1 MRHRWHKY
9 LLLFFL
15 VCLLMACNRG
25 RSKYI
30 IGVSQCSNDE
40 WRVQMNKEILREALF
55 YPGVKVKIRQAQD
68 DNARQINDIK
78 EFIRQRVNL
87 IIVAPN
93 EAGAIAPVLEE
104 AYEAG
109 IPVVL
114 VDRRIHSD
122 KYTAYVGA
130 DNYEVGKKVGEYIV
144 NALHGKGKVVEIT
157 GLKASTPAI
166 ERHRGMMDGLKKASD
181 IKIVSSVD
189 AGWFQDKAKMLVDTI
204 LRNHD
209 QIDLIVA
216 QNDRMAMGAYQEA
229 RRQKREKE
237 ILFIGIDAVAGKG
250 YGVESV
256 AKGELTA
263 TFIYPT
269 GGDKVMQVAMAIL
282 KGQKYEREN
291 YLSTAAVDKGNAR
304 IMQLQTE
311 HIFALDHKIELL
323 HNRLDDYFL
332 RYSAQKMF
340 LYACVVI
347 LVLVG
352 FLMFFLVRAFW
363 VKNRMNTELSTQKKQ
378 LEQQRD
384 QLQEQRDQLIELS
397 RQLEDATHAKL
408 AFFTSVSHD
417 FRTPLTLI
425 ADPVNQLLEEKQL
438 GNRER
443 KMLEIVQ
450 RNVSILLRLIT
461 QILDFQKYE
470 HGKLHLR
477 LSEFNILAGV
487 REWTEA
493 FHVLAS
499 RKHIHFTVSAE
510 GDAADYVMIAD
521 VEKMERIIYNLL
533 SNAFKFTPEKGEIKV
548 ELSRIEK
555 KQLHFLRLKVSD
567 TGIGMSEDHARHVFE
582 RFYQI
587 DMQHTGSG
595 LGLALVEAFVH
606 LHHGNVI
613 VDSAE
618 GKGTCFLVELPMKQ
632 EGEVEEIIEKNESL
646 KNLQEGAVLDAGL
659 ETLHQLPKTIKTD
672 RTAEKEIVLV
682 IDDNQDVREYTEMLL
697 RDSYTVIE
705 AVNGQDGIR
714 QAMKYVPDVIICD
727 IMMPIMDGI
736 ECCRRLKSEIQT
748 SHIPVLMLTAYTM
761 DEQRIQGY
769 DSGADAYLTKP
780 FNAKVLLTR
789 IRNLIDNRKRLKS
802 IGDSLAPIQKQSLSE
817 MDKGFVEKL
826 KGLIDEKMGDSAL
839 SVESLGTELGLGR
852 VQLYRKTKALT
863 GYSPNELLRIA
874 RLKKASSL
882 LASTEKTV
890 AEITYEVGF
899 SSPSYF
905 TRCYKEYFGES
916 PTDFLKRRDGKG

>member
-166 ERHRGMMDGLKKASD
+166 ERHRGMMDALKKTSD
-181 IKIVSSVD
+181 IKIVASAD
-189 AGWFQDKAKMLVDTI
+189 AGWFQDKARMVVDTI

-340 LYACVVI
+340 L
-347 LVLVG
+347 
-352 FLMFFLVRAFW
+352 
-363 VKNRMNTELSTQKKQ
+363 
-378 LEQQRD
+378 
-384 QLQEQRDQLIELS
+384 
-397 RQLEDATHAKL
+397 
-408 AFFTSVSHD
+408 
-417 FRTPLTLI
+417 
-425 ADPVNQLLEEKQL
+425 
-438 GNRER
+438 
-443 KMLEIVQ
+443 
-450 RNVSILLRLIT
+450 
-461 QILDFQKYE
+461 
-470 HGKLHLR
+470 
-477 LSEFNILAGV
+477 
-487 REWTEA
+487 
-493 FHVLAS
+493 
-499 RKHIHFTVSAE
+499 
-510 GDAADYVMIAD
+510 
-521 VEKMERIIYNLL
+521 
-533 SNAFKFTPEKGEIKV
+533 
-548 ELSRIEK
+548 
-555 KQLHFLRLKVSD
+555 
-567 TGIGMSEDHARHVFE
+567 
-582 RFYQI
+582 
-587 DMQHTGSG
+587 
-595 LGLALVEAFVH
+595 
-606 LHHGNVI
+606 
-613 VDSAE
+613 
-618 GKGTCFLVELPMKQ
+618 
-632 EGEVEEIIEKNESL
+632 
-646 KNLQEGAVLDAGL
+646 
-659 ETLHQLPKTIKTD
+659 KTTD
-672 RTAEKEIVLV
+672 
-682 IDDNQDVREYTEMLL
+682 
-697 RDSYTVIE
+697 
-705 AVNGQDGIR
+705 
-714 QAMKYVPDVIICD
+714 
-727 IMMPIMDGI
+727 
-736 ECCRRLKSEIQT
+736 
-748 SHIPVLMLTAYTM
+748 
-761 DEQRIQGY
+761 
-769 DSGADAYLTKP
+769 
-780 FNAKVLLTR
+780 
-789 IRNLIDNRKRLKS
+789 
-802 IGDSLAPIQKQSLSE
+802 
-817 MDKGFVEKL
+817 
-826 KGLIDEKMGDSAL
+826 
-839 SVESLGTELGLGR
+839 
-852 VQLYRKTKALT
+852 
-863 GYSPNELLRIA
+863 
-874 RLKKASSL
+874 
-882 LASTEKTV
+882 
-890 AEITYEVGF
+890 
-899 SSPSYF
+899 
-905 TRCYKEYFGES
+905 
-916 PTDFLKRRDGKG
+916 

>member
-1 MRHRWHKY
+1 MKYRGHKY

-15 VCLLMACNRG
+15 ICLSVACG
-25 RSKYI
+25 RRKPEYV

-40 WRVQMNKEILREALF
+40 WRRQMNKEILREALF
-55 YPGVKVKIRQAQD
+55 YPGVEVKIRQAQD
-68 DNARQINDIK
+68 DNERQINDI
-78 EFIRQRVNL
+78 ENFIHQKVDL

-114 VDRRIHSD
+114 VDRKIHSD

-130 DNYEVGKKVGEYIV
+130 DNYVVGKAVGEYII
-144 NALHGKGKVVEIT
+144 NALHGKGRMVEIT
-157 GLKASTPAI
+157 GLRASTPAV
-166 ERHRGMMDGLKKASD
+166 ERHRGMMYALKKAPG
-181 IKIVSSVD
+181 IEIVASAD
-189 AGWFQDKAKMLVDTI
+189 AGWFQNKAMEVVDTI
-204 LRNHD
+204 LKKHA
-209 QIDLIVA
+209 QIDLIFA
-216 QNDRMAMGAYQEA
+216 QNDPMAIGAYREA
-229 RRQKREKE
+229 VRQKREKG
-237 ILFIGIDAVAGKG
+237 IKFIGVDAVAGKG

-269 GGDKVMQVAMAIL
+269 GGDKVMQVAMSIL
-282 KGQKYEREN
+282 KGKKYEREN
-291 YLSTAAVDKGNAR
+291 YLSTAAVDKDNAR
-304 IMQLQTE
+304 IMQMQTE
-311 HIFALDHKIELL
+311 HILSLDHKIELL
-323 HNRLDDYFL
+323 HNQLDAYFL
-332 RYSAQKMF
+332 RYSAQKLF
-340 LYACVVI
+340 LYSCIII
-347 LVLVG
+347 LVLVA

-384 QLQEQRDQLIELS
+384 QLQEQRDQLIGLS
-397 RQLEDATHAKL
+397 RQLEEATHAKL

-443 KMLEIVQ
+443 EMLEIVS

-477 LSEFNILAGV
+477 LSEFNVLKGV

-499 RKHIHFTVSAE
+499 RKHIRFTVSAE
-510 GDAADYVMIAD
+510 GDVSDYVMVAD
-521 VEKMERIIYNLL
+521 VEKMERITYNLL

-548 ELSRIEK
+548 ELSLIK
-555 KQLHFLRLKVSD
+555 KQQQPFLRMKVSD
-567 TGIGMSEDHARHVFE
+567 TGIGLSKEHAQHIFE

-613 VDSAE
+613 VESVE
-618 GKGTCFLVELPMKQ
+618 GKGTCFFVELPMKQ

-659 ETLHQLPKTIKTD
+659 ETLRQLPKKVD
-672 RTAEKEIVLV
+672 ADGANEKEIVLV
-682 IDDNQDVREYTEMLL
+682 IDDNQDVRDYAKMLL
-697 RDSYTVIE
+697 RDNYTVIE
-705 AVNGQDGIR
+705 AVNGQEGIR

-727 IMMPIMDGI
+727 VMMPVMDGI

-769 DSGADAYLTKP
+769 NSGADAYLTKP
-780 FNAKVLLTR
+780 FNAKILLTR

-802 IGDSLAPIQKQSLSE
+802 MGSSIANIQKQSLGE

-826 KGLIDEKMGDSAL
+826 KGLIDEKMGDSTL
-839 SVESLGTELGLGR
+839 SVEFLGTELGLGR

-874 RLKKASSL
+874 RLKKAASL

-905 TRCYKEYFGES
+905 TRCYKDYFGES
-916 PTDFLKRRDGKG
+916 PTDFLKRRNGKG

>member
-55 YPGVKVKIRQAQD
+55 YPGVEVKIRQAQD
-68 DNARQINDIK
+68 DNARQIKDIK
-78 EFIRQRVNL
+78 EFIRQRVSL

-166 ERHRGMMDGLKKASD
+166 ERHRGMMDALKKASD
-181 IKIVSSVD
+181 IKIVASAD
-189 AGWFQDKAKMLVDTI
+189 AGWFQDKAKVVVDTI
-204 LRNHD
+204 LKNHD

-229 RRQKREKE
+229 RRQKREKD

-256 AKGELTA
+256 AKGGLNA

-269 GGDKVMQVAMAIL
+269 GGDKVIQVAMSIL

-352 FLMFFLVRAFW
+352 FMMFFLVRAFW

-384 QLQEQRDQLIELS
+384 QLQVQRDQLIELS

-477 LSEFNILAGV
+477 LSEFNILTGV

-510 GDAADYVMIAD
+510 GDESNYMMVAD

-548 ELSRIEK
+548 ELSQIEK
-555 KQLHFLRLKVSD
+555 KQLRFLRLKVSD

-659 ETLHQLPKTIKTD
+659 ETLHQLPKTIETD
-672 RTAEKEIVLV
+672 GTAEKEIVLV

-697 RDSYTVIE
+697 RDRYTVIE

-727 IMMPIMDGI
+727 IMMPVMDGI
-736 ECCRRLKSEIQT
+736 ECCRRLKNEIQT
-748 SHIPVLMLTAYTM
+748 SHIPILMLTAYTM

-802 IGDSLAPIQKQSLSE
+802 LGDSIATIQKQSLSD

-826 KGLIDEKMGDSAL
+826 KGVIDEKMGDSNL
-839 SVESLGTELGLGR
+839 SVEFLGTELGLGR
-852 VQLYRKTKALT
+852 VQLYRKAKALT

-874 RLKKASSL
+874 RLKKAASL

-916 PTDFLKRRDGKG
+916 PTDFLKRRNGKG

>member
-1 MRHRWHKY
+1 M
-9 LLLFFL
+9 
-15 VCLLMACNRG
+15 
-25 RSKYI
+25 

-40 WRVQMNKEILREALF
+40 WRGQMNKEILREALF
-55 YPGVKVKIRQAQD
+55 YPRVKVEIRQAQD
-68 DNARQINDIK
+68 DNERQINDIK
-78 EFIRQRVNL
+78 KFIQQKVDL

-93 EAGAIAPVLEE
+93 EAAAIAPVLEE

-114 VDRRIHSD
+114 VDRKIHSD

-130 DNYEVGKKVGEYIV
+130 DNYVVGKKVGEYIIS
-144 NALHGKGKVVEIT
+144 ALHGKGKMVEIT
-157 GLKASTPAI
+157 GLRASTPAV
-166 ERHRGMMDGLKKASD
+166 ERHRGMMDALKKAPE
-181 IKIVSSVD
+181 IQLISSAD
-189 AGWFQDKAKMLVDTI
+189 AGWFQDKAKMVVDTI
-204 LRNHD
+204 LKKHAR
-209 QIDLIVA
+209 IDLIFA

-229 RRQKREKE
+229 RRQGREKN
-237 ILFIGIDAVAGKG
+237 IMFIGVDAVAGKG

-269 GGDKVMQVAMAIL
+269 GGDKVMQVAMSIL
-282 KGQKYEREN
+282 EGKKYEREN
-291 YLSTAAVDKGNAR
+291 YLSTAAIDRDNAR
-304 IMQLQTE
+304 IMQMQTE
-311 HIFALDHKIELL
+311 HIFSLDHKIELL

-332 RYSAQKMF
+332 RYSAQKLF
-340 LYACVVI
+340 LYSCIVI
-347 LVLVG
+347 LALVA
-352 FLMFFLVRAFW
+352 FLLFFLVRAFW

-384 QLQEQRDQLIELS
+384 QLQEQRDQLIALS
-397 RQLEDATHAKL
+397 RQLEEATHAKL

-438 GNRER
+438 GDKERE
-443 KMLEIVQ
+443 MLEIVS

-470 HGKLHLR
+470 HGKLRLR
-477 LSEFNILAGV
+477 LSEFNVLVSV

-499 RKHIHFTVSAE
+499 RKHIHFVVSSE
-510 GDAADYVMIAD
+510 GDASDYMMVADA
-521 VEKMERIIYNLL
+521 EKMERIVYNLL

-548 ELSRIEK
+548 ELSQIKK
-555 KQLHFLRLKVSD
+555 KQQRLLRLKVSD
-567 TGIGMSEDHARHVFE
+567 TGIGLSEEHARHIFE

-613 VDSAE
+613 VESEE

-632 EGEVEEIIEKNESL
+632 EGEVIDAIEKNESL

-659 ETLHQLPKTIKTD
+659 ETLHQLPGKVDTD
-672 RTAEKEIVLV
+672 GADEKEIVLV
-682 IDDNQDVREYTEMLL
+682 IDDNQDVRNYVKMLL
-697 RDSYTVIE
+697 RDNYTVIE
-705 AVNGQDGIR
+705 AVNGQEGVR

-727 IMMPIMDGI
+727 VMMPVMDGI
-736 ECCRRLKSEIQT
+736 ECCRRLKNEIQT

-802 IGDSLAPIQKQSLSE
+802 MGDSIATIQKQSLGE

-826 KGLIDEKMGDSAL
+826 KELIDEKMGDSTL
-839 SVESLGTELGLGR
+839 SVEYLGTELGLGR

-874 RLKKASSL
+874 RLKKAASL

-905 TRCYKEYFGES
+905 TRCYKDYFGES
-916 PTDFLKRRDGKG
+916 PTDFLKRRNGKG